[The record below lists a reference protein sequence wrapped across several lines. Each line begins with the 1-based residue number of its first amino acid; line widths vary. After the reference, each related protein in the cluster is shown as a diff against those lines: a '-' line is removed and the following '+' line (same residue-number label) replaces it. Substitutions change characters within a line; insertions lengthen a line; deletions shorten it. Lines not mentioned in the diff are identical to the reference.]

1 MTKINEITR
10 LLYSIYADNKQKED
24 LIIAF
29 QSAKNQLHKK
39 TQISDLQVL
48 FIIMSLISFM
58 NDGEFIIYDFENF
71 FLNKMNVQK

>member
-10 LLYSIYADNKQKED
+10 LLYSIYADNKQEED

-39 TQISDLQVL
+39 T
-48 FIIMSLISFM
+48 
-58 NDGEFIIYDFENF
+58 
-71 FLNKMNVQK
+71 